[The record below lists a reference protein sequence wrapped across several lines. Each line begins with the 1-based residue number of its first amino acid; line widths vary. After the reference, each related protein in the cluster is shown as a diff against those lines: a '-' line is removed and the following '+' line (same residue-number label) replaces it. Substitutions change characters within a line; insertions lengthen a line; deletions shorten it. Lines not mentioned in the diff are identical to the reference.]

1 MEIKLEMDNEVVILK
16 LIGNL
21 VARTAESLEEQIAKL
36 IEKKYLFIL
45 LDLGKVDFMDSSGLG
60 ACIAINRD
68 LVATAGFLACTGLND
83 SIRNVFRITHADQK
97 IMIYDVKQNAVSDLM
112 EKMHSARKKLTET
125 LPLKEDSL

>member
-21 VARTAESLEEQIAKL
+21 VAGTADSLEVQIVRL
-36 IEKKYLFIL
+36 IDKKYRVVL

-68 LVATAGFLACTGLND
+68 LIAHAGYLACTGLNE
-83 SIRNVFRITHADQK
+83 SVKNVFKITHADQK
-97 IMIYDVKQNAVSDLM
+97 IKIFDSRQNAVNALM
-112 EKMHSARKKLTET
+112 EKTDIVRQ
-125 LPLKEDSL
+125 

>member
-21 VARTAESLEEQIAKL
+21 VAGTADSLEVQIARL
-36 IEKKYLFIL
+36 IDKKYRVVL

-68 LVATAGFLACTGLND
+68 LIAHAGHLACTGLNE
-83 SIRNVFRITHADQK
+83 SVRNVFKITHADQK
-97 IMIYDVKQNAVSDLM
+97 IMIFDSRQNAVSALM
-112 EKMHSARKKLTET
+112 EKTHIVRQ
-125 LPLKEDSL
+125 